1 MRTIR
6 TKIYKFNELS
16 KDVQNKVI
24 ERNWDINVNDEWWE
38 FIYEDAANIG
48 LKITGFDLDRGN
60 YCDGKFMWDVE
71 EVAGE
76 IFKQHGKECETYK
89 TASSFM
95 ADRDALVAKHSDG
108 VNLEKVAEDNE
119 WEFDNELDEL
129 EKEFLRSLLED
140 YRIILQKEYE
150 CMTSEKAIMETII
163 SNEMEF
169 TADGKMF

>member
-1 MRTIR
+1 MRTVR
-6 TKIYKFNELS
+6 TKVYKFSELS
-16 KDVQNKVI
+16 KDVQDKVI
-24 ERNWDINVNDEWWE
+24 ERHWDINVDDGWWE
-38 FIYEDAANIG
+38 CVYDDAKNIG
-48 LKITGFDLDRGN
+48 LKITGFDIDRGS
-60 YCDGKFMWDVE
+60 YCEGKFIWAAE
-71 EVAGE
+71 EVASE

-140 YRIILQKEYE
+140 YRIQLQREFEYL
-150 CMTSEKAIMETII
+150 TSTQAIIDTLAIDNYEFKA
-163 SNEMEF
+163 NGDDF
-169 TADGKMF
+169 